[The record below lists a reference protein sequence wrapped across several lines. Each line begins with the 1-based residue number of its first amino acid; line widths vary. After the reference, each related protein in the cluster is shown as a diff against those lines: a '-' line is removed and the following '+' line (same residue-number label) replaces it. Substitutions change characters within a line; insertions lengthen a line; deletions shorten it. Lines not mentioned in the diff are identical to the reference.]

1 MDRLKVSLVYIIIIH
16 LIFTFDCVFL
26 RISSTEKKMNIYV
39 DVEILYE
46 IMNIFANEIIAQFNN
61 FDILIVNNN

>member
-26 RISSTEKKMNIYV
+26 RISSTEKKYV

>member
-1 MDRLKVSLVYIIIIH
+1 
-16 LIFTFDCVFL
+16 
-26 RISSTEKKMNIYV
+26 MNIYV

>member
-46 IMNIFANEIIAQFNN
+46 IMNIFANEFIAQFNN